1 MKNIKKILLIGVLVT
16 ASLITIGCGKSDN
29 GTSSTVNS
37 DSTANESKVEET
49 TKVQANK
56 TRTKTS
62 DFKQGKTLGTIGM
75 IDLEE
80 YSSFPKAGF
89 IEAGGSIILGFDE
102 NKGERASCFFSQECT
117 DKRSAEEIWHVE
129 YSEDLERIPDIL
141 KGLTLIW
148 DLFLEDRRMYFMY
161 SSQQYEVI
169 VDNTEKVNYS
179 GVDFIKEEGHIDITR
194 KDPFDTNYPELI
206 QGRYIAYYY
215 FSPEGAG
222 SSAADDVFGYGM
234 GMAVWGVRPAD
245 MSNTEEA
252 KTMEENYE
260 KLKKSSEASMNTLT
274 SYKIIYG
281 SGK

>member
-1 MKNIKKILLIGVLVT
+1 MENIKKILLIGVLVT
-16 ASLITIGCGKSDN
+16 ASLISIGCGKSDN

-62 DFKQGKTLGTIGM
+62 DFKQGETLGTIGM

>member
-1 MKNIKKILLIGVLVT
+1 MENIKKILLIGVLVT
-16 ASLITIGCGKSDN
+16 ASLISIGCGKSDN